1 MIMTLVKEESGR
13 KFIKEMEKTYGSIE
27 ELEKLHKRTHNALM
41 YIDLENWKYLLK
53 HPDEKI
59 KRGETKFIDKIS
71 LSDTEMEIL
80 NTIKH
85 KQPQSINQLAKL
97 INKDI
102 STTHSKVK
110 KMTNQGLLSIKEGNK
125 NSKIP
130 ILNYDKIE
138 ISI

>member
-1 MIMTLVKEESGR
+1 MTLVKEESGR

>member
-41 YIDLENWKYLLK
+41 YVNLENWKYFLK

-59 KRGETKFIDKIS
+59 KRGETKFIDKIN
-71 LSDTEMEIL
+71 LGDTEMEIL

-85 KQPQSINQLAKL
+85 KHPQSINQLAKL

-110 KMTNQGLLSIKEGNK
+110 KMNNQGLLSIKEGNK

-138 ISI
+138 IGI